1 MDYEYRIRTD
11 LAIQN
16 KTLNKSRGYKINN
29 LIVKKFCDNK
39 NNFVNILFNNV
50 ELKENREDLKI
61 IIVRELKKFL
71 KKYQIKKSTR
81 VLVVG
86 LGNQNII
93 SDSVG
98 IKAVSYVK
106 STAYLNQLM
115 GSKSTPVYT
124 FIPGVFKNTGFMAY
138 NAIKAL
144 VKELKIDLVI
154 IIDSLICDS
163 IVYLNKLI
171 QITDKGI
178 TPGSGIINY
187 QEEISLKTLKVP
199 VLVLGVP
206 TAIEASSIIKDVQ
219 KIQEDKIKY
228 KEGYDLIV
236 SKKDVDIFINQ
247 IGEVLGASI
256 NDVFK

>member
-1 MDYEYRIRTD
+1 MNYEYKIRTD

-16 KTLNKSRGYKINN
+16 KTLNKNRGYKINN
-29 LIVKKFCDNK
+29 LIVKKFCDDK
-39 NNFVNILFNNV
+39 NNFVNILFNSV

-61 IIVRELKKFL
+61 TIVKEWKKFL
-71 KKYQIKKSTR
+71 KKYQVKKNTS

-86 LGNQNII
+86 LGNQNIV

-98 IKAVSYVK
+98 IKAVSFVK
-106 STAYLNQLM
+106 STAYLNQII
-115 GSKSTPVYT
+115 GTKNTPVYT
-124 FIPGVFKNTGFMAY
+124 FAPGVFKNTGFMAY

-144 VKELKIDLVI
+144 VKELKIGLVI

-178 TPGSGIINY
+178 IPGSGIINY
-187 QEEISLKTLKVP
+187 QEEISFKTLKIP
-199 VLVLGVP
+199 VIVLGVP

-219 KIQEDKIKY
+219 NAQEDKIKF

-236 SKKDVDIFINQ
+236 SKKDVDIFVNQ
-247 IGEVLGASI
+247 IGEVLGMSI